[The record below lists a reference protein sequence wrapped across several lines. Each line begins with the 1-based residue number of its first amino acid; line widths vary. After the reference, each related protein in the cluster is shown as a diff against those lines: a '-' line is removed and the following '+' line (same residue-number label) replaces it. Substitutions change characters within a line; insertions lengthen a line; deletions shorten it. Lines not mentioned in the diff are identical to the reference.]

1 MGHQVVDRSTI
12 TESQSDLSSN
22 PEIPIWS
29 ELGKLLVLLYFSVQ
43 ARTTRQELDW
53 FSEDEVR
60 LYL

>member
-1 MGHQVVDRSTI
+1 MGDHVVDRSTI
-12 TESQSDLSSN
+12 TEGQSDLSSN

-43 ARTTRQELDW
+43 ARTTRQELYW
-53 FSEDEVR
+53 FCEDEVR